1 MSLQDKIRRFAE
13 ERRAMIEELL
23 AQQNKADT
31 AKVTWQGF
39 NNDGY
44 PLVKKRDKTEAVDGQ
59 GYVSNQKNKSMIY
72 DDAGSVE
79 YFKKKKSKLSRYQ
92 KNQPEAKASVTAKKK
107 TSNLVVP
114 DAGSYAIAIVTPVEA
129 DVTCI
134 AVIDENN
141 NANTDSAWA
150 AFRQTYPQRKF
161 FLLEPL
167 TGYQDTLY
175 VPPAF
180 STDVNA
186 LWRTVDVDP
195 AVDDW
200 YEIANLQYKPYGS
213 QVILFIDQSGSMTIA
228 DVEDSYLLFKQKCI
242 ARENK
247 VAVVDN
253 TSEDY
258 IAPFYIADDYFNV
271 PGYQSNWPQ

>member
-1 MSLQDKIRRFAE
+1 MSLEDKVRRFAE
-13 ERRAMIEELL
+13 ERRAMLEEQL
-23 AQQNKADT
+23 AQENKADT

-39 NNDGY
+39 NDDGY
-44 PLVKKRDKTEAVDGQ
+44 PLVKKGDKTEAVDGQ
-59 GYVSNQKNKSMIY
+59 GYVSNRKNKSMIY
-72 DDAGSVE
+72 DNAGSVE
-79 YFKKKKSKLSRYQ
+79 YFKKNQSKLSRYQ
-92 KNQPEAKASVTAKKK
+92 RDQPEAKASVTAKKK
-107 TSNLVVP
+107 TSNLVIP

-134 AVIDENN
+134 AVIDENDN
-141 NANTDSAWA
+141 TNTDSDWA
-150 AFRQTYPQRKF
+150 AFRQAYPERMF
-161 FLLEPL
+161 FLLKPR
-167 TGYQDTLY
+167 TGYNASLY

-186 LWRTVDVDP
+186 TYRTVAVDP

-200 YEIANLQYKPYGS
+200 YDIANLQYKPYGA

-228 DVEDSYLLFKQKCI
+228 DVEDSYLLFKQKCT
-242 ARENK
+242 ARQNK

-258 IAPFYIADDYFNV
+258 IAPFYIADDYFNT

>member
-1 MSLQDKIRRFAE
+1 MSLEDKVRRFAE
-13 ERRAMIEELL
+13 ERRAMLEEQL
-23 AQQNKADT
+23 AQENKADT

-39 NNDGY
+39 DENGY
-44 PLVKKRDKTEAVDGQ
+44 PLVKKGDKTETVDGQ

-79 YFKKKKSKLSRYQ
+79 YFKKKKSQLSRYQ
-92 KNQPEAKASVTAKKK
+92 RNLPEAKARITAKKK
-107 TSNLVVP
+107 TSNLVIP
-114 DAGSYAIAIVTPVEA
+114 DAGSYAIAIVTPVEP

-141 NANTDSAWA
+141 GANTDSAWA
-150 AFRQTYPQRKF
+150 AFRQTYPQRMF
-161 FLLEPL
+161 FLLEPQ
-167 TGYQDTLY
+167 TGYTDTLY

-186 LWRTVDVDP
+186 LWRTVVVDP

-228 DVEDSYLLFKQKCI
+228 DVEDSYLLFKSKCT
-242 ARENK
+242 ARQNR

-258 IAPFYIADDYFNV
+258 IAPFYIADDYFNT